1 MQYAGVATTT
11 VTALVVI
18 TGQGRRVPLIPA
30 GQGAGHDDE
39 KRHVLPGREGRRSAM
54 IRDHGQM
61 AGGVRRGKR
70 PADSKRMLSF
80 MLFAQGAILIILT
93 AIVALQAEW
102 LGALGALGLGLLF
115 LLVGTFV
122 RRRGH

>member
-1 MQYAGVATTT
+1 
-11 VTALVVI
+11 
-18 TGQGRRVPLIPA
+18 
-30 GQGAGHDDE
+30 
-39 KRHVLPGREGRRSAM
+39 M
-54 IRDHGQM
+54 IRNHGQM
-61 AGGVRRGKR
+61 AGGVRRGER
-70 PADSKRMLSF
+70 PADSKRMLSS

-122 RRRGH
+122 RRRGQ